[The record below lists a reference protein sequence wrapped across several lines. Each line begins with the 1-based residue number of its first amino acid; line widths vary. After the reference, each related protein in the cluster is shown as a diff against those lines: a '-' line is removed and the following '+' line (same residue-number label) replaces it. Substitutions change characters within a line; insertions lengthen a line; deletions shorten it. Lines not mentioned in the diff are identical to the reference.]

1 MACNLNVTFGRNT
14 ERNDVLMLSLTQGAD
29 HLLTLEVE
37 EYIWVDGVLFF
48 LNCDGTRSY
57 ELSGKAGAIT
67 YIISVS
73 NETKSFQVV
82 FHDEATPQF
91 PMFAQWN
98 TPVWHPTMEQ
108 HEHPWDAL
116 VKEHGSGLGPECE
129 DEDVSMKGRKR
140 TPSKMLDGFC
150 LK

>member
-1 MACNLNVTFGRNT
+1 MAYNLDVSFGSNKGG
-14 ERNDVLMLSLTQGAD
+14 NKVVVFSLTQRR
-29 HLLTLEVE
+29 VQ
-37 EYIWVDGVLFF
+37 VLFEHIWDDGNFYF
-48 LNCDGTRSY
+48 LKPDGTRSY
-57 ELSGKAGAIT
+57 ELSGKAGAINYT
-67 YIISVS
+67 ISVS